1 MTGMHTLP
9 AVTNIMQ
16 TMEYAEFADR
26 VLASCD
32 RAYILDISPAAGEML
47 AKMQACWKQLC
58 GIAACRYPDMIA
70 RLTAEKFA
78 AINQAQTEVL
88 DGEENP

>member
-1 MTGMHTLP
+1 MLP

-26 VLASCD
+26 VLASYD

-47 AKMQACWKQLC
+47 AKMQACWKACVALQHA
-58 GIAACRYPDMIA
+58 GI
-70 RLTAEKFA
+70 
-78 AINQAQTEVL
+78 QT
-88 DGEENP
+88 